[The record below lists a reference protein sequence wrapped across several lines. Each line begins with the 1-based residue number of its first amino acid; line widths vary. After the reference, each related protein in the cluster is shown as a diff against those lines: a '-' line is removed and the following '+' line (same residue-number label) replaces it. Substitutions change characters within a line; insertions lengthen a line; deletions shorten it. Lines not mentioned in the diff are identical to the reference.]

1 MIFRT
6 VIALA
11 FLFSF
16 TPSLAQDDPDL
27 GAWYMYFGGVEFEN
41 SQFGI
46 HAESQYR
53 NHNIIGDLEQLLL
66 RTGMRYHLKDG
77 SATFTLGYGHITSES
92 VGEPNNTFYESRIYQ
107 EALLKQNVSIAAL
120 NHRFRYE
127 QRFVDNLDFQT
138 RLRYALFI
146 NIPLSDKKF
155 SPGAFYIPIYNE
167 VFINGEKTEDIEYFD
182 RNRLYGGLGYVW
194 KENLRVQVGIMEQ
207 TLNSNYSK
215 TQLQFS
221 LHHNFQVN

>member
-1 MIFRT
+1 MIFR
-6 VIALA
+6 VIIVLT

-16 TPSLAQDDPDL
+16 TPSFAQDDPDL

-46 HAESQYR
+46 HAEAQYR
-53 NHNIIGDLEQLLL
+53 NHNVIGDLEQLLL
-66 RTGMRYHLKDG
+66 RTGLRYHLKDA
-77 SATFTLGYGHITSES
+77 SATFTLGYGNITTES
-92 VGEPNNTFYESRIYQ
+92 VGEPNNTFYENRIYQ
-107 EALLKQNVSIAAL
+107 EALLKQNVSIASL

-127 QRFVDNLDFQT
+127 QRFVDNQDFRT
-138 RLRYALFI
+138 RLRYALFV

-167 VFINGEKTEDIEYFD
+167 IFINGEKMGNIEYFD

>member
-1 MIFRT
+1 MIFRFL
-6 VIALA
+6 VILSLV
-11 FLFSF
+11 LFSSN
-16 TPSLAQDDPDL
+16 TTTAQDNPDL
-27 GAWYMYFGGVEFEN
+27 GAWYMYFGGVEFED

-46 HAESQYR
+46 HAEAQYR

-77 SATFTLGYGHITSES
+77 SATFTLGYGNITTEDI
-92 VGEPNNTFYESRIYQ
+92 GEPNDTFYENRIYQ
-107 EALLKQNVSIAAL
+107 EALLRQNVSTASL

-127 QRFVDNLDFQT
+127 QRFVDNQDFRT

-146 NIPLSDKKF
+146 NIPLTDKKF
-155 SPGAFYIPIYNE
+155 NPGAFYIPIYNE
-167 VFINGEKTEDIEYFD
+167 VFINGEKMENIEYFD

-194 KENLRVQVGIMEQ
+194 KENLRVQIGIMEQ
-207 TLNSNYSK
+207 TLNNNFSK

-221 LHHNFQVN
+221 LHHNFQF